1 MVTVAV
7 PGPADALIAPDETV
21 AAPAEDVA
29 VAPSPAFFSDDLSLE
44 QPIKPAIRT
53 AAPPSPTTKPRI
65 TDIPFVAVAHVRG
78 HRFAN

>member
-7 PGPADALIAPDETV
+7 PAPAEALIGPDETV
-21 AAPAEDVA
+21 ATPTEDVA
-29 VAPSPAFFSDDLSLE
+29 VVPSPAFFSDALSLE

-53 AAPPSPTTKPRI
+53 AAPPTPTTKPRI

-78 HRFAN
+78 HPFAN